1 MGTAFGLQDCR
12 IRIKL
17 KAKMLEESWRN
28 VLPTTAFPR
37 ERLEIGMK
45 PTELFVAV
53 GLVSSRR
60 EVKRL
65 IKQGGLYADGLR
77 IDNIEW
83 NLSIKNI
90 PLSGAILR
98 VGKKKIHRVVVEQS

>member
-1 MGTAFGLQDCR
+1 M
-12 IRIKL
+12 
-17 KAKMLEESWRN
+17 
-28 VLPTTAFPR
+28 PTTTFSR
-37 ERLEIGMK
+37 ERLEIGIK

-65 IKQGGLYADGLR
+65 IKQGGLYVDGLR

-83 NLSIKNI
+83 NLSIKNV
-90 PLSGAILR
+90 PLSGVILR
-98 VGKKKIHRVVVEQS
+98 VGKKKIHRVIVAQP